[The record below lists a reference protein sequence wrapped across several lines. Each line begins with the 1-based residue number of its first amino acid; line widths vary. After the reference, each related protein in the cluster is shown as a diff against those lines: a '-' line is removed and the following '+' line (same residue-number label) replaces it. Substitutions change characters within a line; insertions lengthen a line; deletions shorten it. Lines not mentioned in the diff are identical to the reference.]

1 MKKNKK
7 GILSAMVLIAIAV
20 LAQSC
25 APVFSDL
32 QSARLVGK
40 GNVEATP
47 SYSTVGF
54 SEEGESEGIQNHVG
68 LQLAYGISSKIDL
81 RLRYEYIW
89 LKEGEDYSKSVIGLG
104 PKFSL
109 LENKIAFYLPVGR
122 ALGEETSETWQL
134 HPTLLLTFPAMEDK
148 LDISFS
154 SKYLIAF
161 CEDCDN
167 LVAFNLGLALSKN
180 VKRWAIRPEYGLLFN
195 PGESGRFYHFSI
207 GFSGVIG
214 N

>member
-1 MKKNKK
+1 MKNKK
-7 GILSAMVLIAIAV
+7 KLILGALAMIAFAV
-20 LAQSC
+20 LTQSC
-25 APVFSDL
+25 APVFSEL

-47 SYSTVGF
+47 SYSSV
-54 SEEGESEGIQNHVG
+54 SYAEDGESEGVQNHVG
-68 LQLAYGISSKIDL
+68 LQLAYGISPKLDI
-81 RLRYEYIW
+81 RLRYEYVW
-89 LKEGEDYSKSVIGLG
+89 LKEDGDFSKSVIAMG

-109 LENKIAFYLPVGR
+109 LENMIAFYLPLGR
-122 ALGEETSETWQL
+122 ALGEDTEDTWQL
-134 HPTLLLTFPAMEDK
+134 HPTLLLTYPALEDK
-148 LDISFS
+148 LDISLS

-167 LVAFNLGLALSKN
+167 LVAVNLGLALSSN

-195 PGESGRFYHFSI
+195 PGESGRFTHFSI

-214 N
+214 K